1 MSLIRNWNATP
12 NRICIFLDFI
22 KTTKNKYTKQDL
34 ENIFTPQSSS
44 FFKEIFQ
51 IMEMLDFITIQED
64 IVIYTIENKK
74 KSNLEIIKNAIF
86 TIDNIKIN
94 NFNLALSWLL
104 VQKPQD
110 IISFSSTVG
119 NKIIKDLTEHTDEL
133 ELTNT
138 SSWQQFIYWCEY
150 LGFVNKISIS
160 GETFISPDP
169 TIAVK
174 EELKVNFK
182 KNITLTIK
190 DFLIKLSANLPVL
203 EYGYVRKKIEPML
216 RDDLV
221 LPIDTLSYST
231 SLAMLRLEQQNI
243 IALDSK
249 SDADIITLQDGI
261 NNRRISHI
269 RYLGQ

>member
-1 MSLIRNWNATP
+1 MKIKNIIKISFLTVILLVFLISAISILVTFQIRKNS
-12 NRICIFLDFI
+12 FLNNQI
-22 KTTKNKYTKQDL
+22 SQLILLQERMNQAIQDTDHADTIDKIDAL
-34 ENIFTPQSSS
+34 KSKFDQYEYSFENIKKTLPLNENSGLLSQLL
-44 FFKEIFQ
+44 KE
-51 IMEMLDFITIQED
+51 QE
-64 IVIYTIENKK
+64 E
-74 KSNLEIIKNAIF
+74 
-86 TIDNIKIN
+86 
-94 NFNLALSWLL
+94 
-104 VQKPQD
+104 QD
-110 IISFSSTVG
+110 
-119 NKIIKDLTEHTDEL
+119 KIIKDLTEHTDGL

-169 TIAVK
+169 TTAVK

-203 EYGYVRKKIEPML
+203 EYGYVRDKIEPML
-216 RDDLV
+216 RDGLV

-231 SLAMLRLEQQNI
+231 SLAILRLEQQNI
-243 IALDSK
+243 IALESK